1 MGTNI
6 FVDNSKQSET
16 CGVIFLL
23 NLGVLL
29 WEIWSGGMLPYP
41 DLELQKV
48 SEQVMFH
55 SVEVL
60 LPSFDCYTI
69 KSVYTSNRSVFASEI
84 I

>member
-1 MGTNI
+1 
-6 FVDNSKQSET
+6 
-16 CGVIFLL
+16 
-23 NLGVLL
+23 
-29 WEIWSGGMLPYP
+29 MLPYP

-84 I
+84 IWVTGCNYQATNKDYQW